1 MPKTGLI
8 YDPVFLQHD
17 TGTSHVERPQRLT
30 AILQRLEAT
39 GLRDRLVSIQPMPA
53 DRAVLE
59 LAHSPQYLDR
69 VARDLAAGRSL
80 LSTDPSGDTHL
91 SAGSREAALMAA
103 GAVVAAV
110 DAVMD
115 GRVRNAFCC
124 VRPPGHHATRNAGMG
139 FCIYNNLAI
148 GALYARQRYGL
159 HKILIMDWDVHHGN
173 GTQDIFNEDPGV
185 FFVSSH
191 QTGIYPGTGAYRDRG
206 ADAGE
211 GTVLNLP
218 LAAHT
223 SEEDFIRVWSELLPP
238 LMEEFRPEFVFIS
251 AGFDAHE
258 EDLLGSMGMTADG
271 FATMT
276 RLALSLAHQYGDD
289 RLVSVLEGGY
299 NTEALADSVE
309 AHLREM
315 MG

>member
-1 MPKTGLI
+1 MPETGFV
-8 YDPVFLQHD
+8 YDPVFLQHN
-17 TGTSHVERPQRLT
+17 TGPSHVERPQRLT
-30 AILQRLEAT
+30 AILQRLEET
-39 GLRDRLVSIQPMPA
+39 GLQARLVSIHPKPA
-53 DRAVLE
+53 DRSLLQ

-69 VARDLAAGRSL
+69 VDRDLAAGRGF
-80 LSTDPSGDTHL
+80 LSTDPGGDTHL
-91 SAGSREAALMAA
+91 SPGTKGAALMAA

-124 VRPPGHHATRNAGMG
+124 VRPPGHHATYNAGMG
-139 FCIYNNLAI
+139 FCIYNNVAI
-148 GALYARQRYGL
+148 GAQYARQRYGL
-159 HKILIMDWDVHHGN
+159 QKILIIDWDVHHGN
-173 GTQDIFNEDPGV
+173 GTQDVFNEDPGV
-185 FFVSSH
+185 FFASSH
-191 QTGIYPGTGAYRDRG
+191 QAGIYPGTGAYRDTG
-206 ADAGE
+206 AGPGE

-218 LAAHT
+218 LAADT
-223 SEEDFIRVWSELLPP
+223 SEEDFVGVWSGLLPP
-238 LMEEFRPEFVFIS
+238 LMEEFRPEFVFVS

-258 EDLLGSMGMTADG
+258 EDLLGSMGMTAGG
-271 FATMT
+271 FAAMT
-276 RLALSLAHQYGDD
+276 RLALSLAHQYASD